1 MANGLSMSVIMMAND
16 IEVRM
21 SGFLYTILA
30 KIIKIPM
37 ILALTIEPVNPTMN
51 KKKIRIKIITEYEI
65 FLGKLLLERINNT
78 PKMIYD
84 M

>member
-1 MANGLSMSVIMMAND
+1 
-16 IEVRM
+16 
-21 SGFLYTILA
+21 
-30 KIIKIPM
+30 M

>member
-1 MANGLSMSVIMMAND
+1 
-16 IEVRM
+16 
-21 SGFLYTILA
+21 
-30 KIIKIPM
+30 M

-84 M
+84 MWVPDVAKICIKLLFLK